1 MHRDDV
7 IAFSPAMREAVGA
20 ALDVAPAPTTVLL
33 TGESGAG
40 KEVVARFIHT
50 MSPRAALPLTVV
62 ACAGFDAAA
71 VHAAL
76 EHGGTV
82 VLDEVSALTREA
94 QAQLLRLLEGAHASR
109 VIATSNRDLA
119 EQVERGALR
128 SDLFYRLDV
137 YPVHVPALRERRE
150 DIGALTDTLLTRI
163 AYGLGRTPAKITG
176 SALAAIELHDWP
188 GNVREL
194 ANVLERA
201 VIRARTPLLE
211 ASDLALQ
218 EPRNCA
224 SPFPSSL
231 PLDLAQL
238 ERLAIAEAL
247 RRTGGNRTHA
257 AKLLNIGLRT
267 LRQKLNGPMRAD
279 VTNQTD
285 AGEQTFSGGSGGS
298 GSEKA
303 VHLQE

>member
-40 KEVVARFIHT
+40 KEVVARFIHS

-62 ACAGFDAAA
+62 ACAGFETAA

-218 EPRNCA
+218 EPRNTA

-285 AGEQTFSGGSGGS
+285 AGEQTFSGAS